1 MGTMTNEHS
10 PPTERQQALIREW
23 KLEEGR
29 PFCGWDFSY
38 LDDKWEEELPS
49 WSYVDQVRALLPG
62 AFSLLDLGTGG
73 GERLLS
79 LRELWPPRV
88 AVTEGYAPNLRLARE
103 RLEPLGVQVVESE
116 AALYDLLPFEDETF
130 DLVIDRHSGFNIFE
144 VERVLA
150 PGGTFLTQQVDGT
163 NLADLSAAFECEQPW
178 TWFTL
183 EWVLDRIAETS
194 LVVEQAQAWNGV
206 TRFHSVG
213 ALVYYLKA
221 VPWTVEGFT
230 VETHLPIL
238 LKLQDR
244 LEREG
249 MLEFACKSMIVQV
262 RKPDS

>member
-1 MGTMTNEHS
+1 MSNGHN
-10 PPTERQQALIREW
+10 PPTERQQALIGEW
-23 KLEEGR
+23 KLEEER
-29 PFCGWDFSY
+29 PFSGWDFSY
-38 LDDKWEEELPS
+38 LADKWEEERPP
-49 WSYVDQVRALLPG
+49 WSYMDQVRALLPG

-73 GERLLS
+73 GEQLLA

-88 AVTEGYAPNLRLARE
+88 AVTEGYAPNLHLARE

-116 AALYDLLPFEDETF
+116 AAIHDLLPFEDETF
-130 DLVIDRHSGFNIFE
+130 ELVIDRHSSFDIAE

-150 PGGTFLTQQVDGT
+150 PGGAFLTQQVDGT
-163 NLADLSAAFECEQPW
+163 NLADLSAVFGCEQPW

-194 LVVEQAQAWNGV
+194 LVVELAEAWSGV
-206 TRFHSVG
+206 TRFRSVG

-230 VETHLPIL
+230 VDTHLPIL
-238 LKLQDR
+238 LMLQDR

-249 MLEFACKSMIVQV
+249 MLEFACKSMIVRA
-262 RKPDS
+262 RKPDP